1 MPKRAFG
8 RLSSLFYFLCV
19 LILFSTTFCMACVPA
34 KTDATPDAAPAA
46 TEVPEPASNS
56 VAEAAPSSVMLSL
69 ALPAEAQAGDLLLAQ
84 ICCAGESDFSVEP
97 GSGWTIIMR
106 TVNEAGVGMES
117 FYKFIQDPAEEPSLY
132 PFLVATGNAD
142 DEQAQVSGKIL
153 ICRGIDPSDPFFAAS
168 GETGSGTSL
177 SVDGFETNAPSVIIT
192 LFGISDNT
200 VSFTAP
206 EDPAGLQTL
215 YNELADGGFVL
226 YASEQVFDSGLI
238 GNRTLTA
245 SQNGN
250 WVSQMFSLR
259 LAPTEVTFLAG
270 DQGSLTEDRV
280 PLVKLSAISHI
291 ALDQIPAVNAPNGY
305 SFAGWLPKGGIECL
319 SCEEVSQL
327 SLSSGAMFTAQY
339 QKITYTVRFLLGEH
353 GTSSDKLV
361 FSGLS
366 YGAGISVPSVTANA
380 GWTFDGWDSAP
391 SVTVRGDAVYTAR
404 YTEANYRVEFVLGEH
419 GTSGDTLVFTGLASG
434 DSITVPNVTADEGWT
449 FDGWDTTPVTTVSGD
464 ATYTAQYTPVTYT
477 ITFDL
482 DGKGTST
489 DPLVLSG
496 LAIGDSISIP
506 TVIANSGW
514 RFIGWDSEIP
524 ETVEG
529 DATFVA
535 LFDVFRPK

>member
-1 MPKRAFG
+1 MPKRASG
-8 RLSSLFYFLCV
+8 TLSSLFYFLCV
-19 LILFSTTFCMACVPA
+19 LVLLSAVLCMACVPA

-84 ICCAGESDFSVEP
+84 VCFVGESDFSVEP
-97 GSGWTIIMR
+97 ASGWTLVLQSI
-106 TVNEAGVGMES
+106 GDSSVGLAS
-117 FYKFIQDPAEEPSLY
+117 FYKIIQDPSAEPALY
-132 PFLVATGNAD
+132 PFSITAQ
-142 DEQAQVSGKIL
+142 QAGGEAQQISGKIL
-153 ICRGIDPSDPFFAAS
+153 VCRGIDPSDPIFAAS

-177 SVDGFETNAPSVIIT
+177 SVGGFETNAPSVIIT

-200 VSFTAP
+200 VIFTVP
-206 EDPAGLQTL
+206 ENPAGLQTL

-226 YASEQVFDSGLI
+226 YASEQVFDSGLV
-238 GNRTLTA
+238 GDRTLTA
-245 SQNGN
+245 GQSGSWASQ
-250 WVSQMFSLR
+250 VIAFR
-259 LAPTEVTFLAG
+259 IAAAEVTFLAG

-291 ALDQIPAVNAPNGY
+291 ALDQIPVVNAPAGY

-327 SLSSGAMFTAQY
+327 SLSSGALFTAQY

-353 GTSSDKLV
+353 GTSADKLV

-366 YGAGISVPSVTANA
+366 YGADISVPSVAANA
-380 GWTFDGWDSAP
+380 GWTFDGWDATP
-391 SVTVRGDAVYTAR
+391 LTTVKGDAVFTAR

-419 GTSGDTLVFTGLASG
+419 GTSGDTLIFIGLASG

-464 ATYTAQYTPVTYT
+464 ATYTAQYAPVTYT

-482 DGKGTST
+482 DGKGTSE
-489 DPLVLSG
+489 DSLVLSG
-496 LAIGDSISIP
+496 LAIGDPITIP
-506 TVIANSGW
+506 FVVANSGW
-514 RFIGWDSEIP
+514 RFNGWDSEIP
-524 ETVEG
+524 DTVEG